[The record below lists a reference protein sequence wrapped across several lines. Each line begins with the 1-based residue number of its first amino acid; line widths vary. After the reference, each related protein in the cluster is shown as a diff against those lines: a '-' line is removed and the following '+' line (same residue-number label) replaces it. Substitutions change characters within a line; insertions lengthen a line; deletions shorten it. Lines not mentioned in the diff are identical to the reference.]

1 MPIAKGSKSDYEEVN
16 GVRLYYEIGGEGS
29 DLVFVHAGCADSRM
43 WDEQFSIF
51 VDDYRALRY
60 DMRGYGKSSL
70 GPTSFSNRDDLY
82 NLLEILDIQQAHF
95 VACSMGSLAVTDFAL
110 EHPEKV
116 KSLVLVSP
124 ILSGYQYQG
133 LPPQPVLEMI
143 EARKAGK
150 LEQAAELQAQIW
162 ADGPKRISDQSNREV
177 HESVRQMSL
186 DSLRLQADLIRQT
199 TFLIEEPLNPPAIE
213 RLEQIKVPTL
223 VIVGDLDDDSEVEI
237 AEVLT
242 TRIKGAT
249 EVIIKEG
256 AHLPNMEK
264 PEEFNRVVL
273 DFLNEIN

>member
-1 MPIAKGSKSDYEEVN
+1 MPIAKRSKSDYAEVN

-51 VDDYRALRY
+51 VDNYRALRY

-70 GPTSFSNRDDLY
+70 GQTTFSNRDDLY
-82 NLLEILDIQQAHF
+82 NLLEILDIHQAHF

-124 ILSGYQYQG
+124 ALSGYQYQG
-133 LPPQPVLEMI
+133 PPPQPVLEMI

-162 ADGPKRISDQSNREV
+162 ADGPKRNSDQSNRQAHKLVYE
-177 HESVRQMSL
+177 MSL
-186 DSLRLQADLIRQT
+186 DSLNLQADIIRQT

-213 RLEQIKVPTL
+213 RLEEIKVPTL
-223 VIVGDLDDDSEVEI
+223 VIVGDMDDDSEMAI
-237 AEVLT
+237 ADVLT
-242 TRIKGAT
+242 TRINGAQKT
-249 EVIIKEG
+249 IVPG
-256 AHLPNMEK
+256 SAHLPSVEK
-264 PEEFNRVVL
+264 PEEFNQVVL
-273 DFLNEIN
+273 NFLRRI

>member
-1 MPIAKGSKSDYEEVN
+1 MPIAKGSKSDYAEVN

-223 VIVGDLDDDSEVEI
+223 VIVGDLDDDSEMAI

>member
-1 MPIAKGSKSDYEEVN
+1 MPIAKGSKSDYAEVN

-51 VDDYRALRY
+51 VEDYRALRY

-70 GPTSFSNRDDLY
+70 GATSFSNRDDLY

-124 ILSGYQYQG
+124 ALSGYQYQG
-133 LPPQPVLEMI
+133 PPPQAVLEMI

-223 VIVGDLDDDSEVEI
+223 VIVGDLDDDSEMAI

-242 TRIKGAT
+242 TRIKGAM
-249 EVIIKEG
+249 EVIIQEG
-256 AHLPNMEK
+256 AHLPNMER

>member
-242 TRIKGAT
+242 TRIKGAM